1 MDEDRVLVVGDY
13 TGQGEGGALHAQFA
27 HLWTVRDGRATR
39 SEQFADTA
47 LQRQAVGQ

>member
-27 HLWTVRDGRATR
+27 HVWTVRDDTATR
-39 SEQFADTA
+39 FDQFADTA
-47 LQRQAVGQ
+47 LLRQAVGQ